1 MPSSSLPRQSPW
13 PAIEM
18 QQALQILE
26 EIVGLNL
33 DKLRSIEQ
41 KQTNNLKELIGYVL
55 AETLLAF
62 RPVPNFRASVMDGYA
77 IISSD
82 GKGPRKVVG
91 AFNAGKATSNGHKM
105 LESGQCVRI
114 STGAKL
120 PEEADAVV
128 KLEDTEV
135 LEEDDDGKEI
145 LIDIGIN
152 PKRGQYIREIG
163 SDIAKDE
170 LLLAKGIRLGAS
182 EIGLLALSGRKTV
195 LVYSKPKICV
205 LSSGDE
211 LIDFIN
217 LPNNGDKEW
226 PIDGVIDTNRPVLI
240 SLLLEEGFNPIDC
253 GIAKDSEEE
262 LINSIKNAFSKS
274 DLLVISG
281 GVSMGEKDLL
291 KSILNKHFNLK
302 INFGRV
308 YMKPGLPSTFASGIG
323 LDGRPKLVFGLPGN
337 PVSAFVTSHLFVIP
351 QLRRIAGLDINW
363 ENIKINVELSN
374 SIPFLDSRPEY
385 CRAIYLHPNKLNS
398 IPSIPKV
405 KCLFKNKISSNLLS
419 TRSANLLLEL
429 PSKEEEEKKGNFS
442 GIKSGDFINAL
453 IIGKL

>member
-1 MPSSSLPRQSPW
+1 MPSSLPRQSPW

-152 PKRGQYIREIG
+152 PKPGQNIREIG

-170 LLLAKGIRLGAS
+170 LLLAKGIRLGAA

-195 LVYSKPKICV
+195 LVYSKLKICV

-217 LPNNGDKEW
+217 LPNNGENEW

-240 SLLLEEGFNPIDC
+240 SLLLEEGFDPIDC

-291 KSILNKHFNLK
+291 KSILNKHFNFK

-323 LDGRPKLVFGLPGN
+323 LEGRPKLVFGLPGGW
-337 PVSAFVTSHLFVIP
+337 
-351 QLRRIAGLDINW
+351 RG
-363 ENIKINVELSN
+363 
-374 SIPFLDSRPEY
+374 
-385 CRAIYLHPNKLNS
+385 
-398 IPSIPKV
+398 
-405 KCLFKNKISSNLLS
+405 
-419 TRSANLLLEL
+419 
-429 PSKEEEEKKGNFS
+429 
-442 GIKSGDFINAL
+442 
-453 IIGKL
+453 